1 LGIELAPDDVIIWEG
16 VFAADLAASLG
27 RTAHAI
33 NVVSRESSRR
43 SRFIHVCE
51 RRGVPL
57 AHAKSLFASSREE
70 RVSEPAARSPAQ
82 INLDA
87 CQIDS
92 ILAKGTAQ

>member
-1 LGIELAPDDVIIWEG
+1 MIWEG
-16 VFAADLAASLG
+16 VFAADLAASLD

-33 NVVSRESSRR
+33 DVVSSEGSRH
-43 SRFIHVCE
+43 SRFMHACE

-57 AHAKSLFASSREE
+57 AHANSLFASAREE
-70 RVSEPAARSPAQ
+70 RVSEPATTSAAQ

-92 ILAKGTAQ
+92 ILARGTAQ